1 MTEQHLLEV
10 IPKNLIQDDVDY
22 KIAEAIGNQ
31 EAKLFLRVNQ
41 SIIDDNFEEQP
52 DSVLL
57 HLLWENHLLKKSE
70 GLALANSKKER
81 ADLIRASIQLHR
93 YKGTPY
99 AIERALK
106 AVKIKGKTEEW
117 FEYDGEPYHF
127 WVELSLNQKLNDLK
141 LIREMIM
148 EYKNVRSWFEGFVI
162 AALEQGFWYWDDSYS
177 YPVYYKTTNDF
188 WGEVTTINT
197 AVGEISLSDDS
208 YSYPVYY
215 EDMNVIQFKNIDT
228 KSGLLVVND
237 SYSYP
242 VYHDSCGEFETP
254 DTTSVQFEGATDTIY
269 EAYSY
274 PAYYPVCGEFEAGG

>member
-41 SIIDDNFEEQP
+41 SIIDDNFEEHP
-52 DSVLL
+52 DVVLL

-70 GLALANSKKER
+70 GLALANNKKER

-117 FEYDGEPYHF
+117 FDYDGEPYHF

-162 AALEQGFWYWDDSYS
+162 AALDQGFWYWDDSYS
-177 YPVYYKTTNDF
+177 YPVYYKTANDF
-188 WGEVTTINT
+188 WGEATTDNH
-197 AVGEISLSDDS
+197 SLSDLTYRDDS

-215 EDMNVIQFKNIDT
+215 EDMHTVLRQEVDANA
-228 KSGLLVVND
+228 GLSYD
-237 SYSYP
+237 GDDYSYP
-242 VYHDSCGEFETP
+242 VYYKECGGFETP
-254 DTTSVQFEGATDTIY
+254 DTTSVQFNGATEVSF
-269 EAYSY
+269 EAYGY
-274 PAYYPVCGEFEAGG
+274 PAYYPVCGEFETGG

>member
-10 IPKNLIQDDVDY
+10 IPRNLIQDDVDY
-22 KIAEAIGNQ
+22 RIIEAIGNQ
-31 EAKLFLRVNQ
+31 EAKFFLRVDQ
-41 SIIDDNFEEQP
+41 SIIEDDLEEQQ
-52 DSVLL
+52 DVVLL

-81 ADLIRASIQLHR
+81 ADLIRASVQLHR

-106 AVKIKGKTEEW
+106 AVGIKGESEEW

-127 WVELSLNQKLNDLK
+127 WVELSLNQKLNDLE

-148 EYKNVRSWFEGFVI
+148 EYKNVRSWFDGFVI
-162 AALEQGFWYWDDSYS
+162 AALDQGFWYWDGSYS
-177 YPVYYKTTNDF
+177 YPVYYKATNDF
-188 WGEVTTINT
+188 WGEAMTINSD
-197 AVGEISLSDDS
+197 VGGTNYVDDS
-208 YSYPVYY
+208 YSYPVHY
-215 EDMNVIQFKNIDT
+215 DVNTIQFKNVDT
-228 KSGLLVVND
+228 ENGLAIGND

-242 VYHDSCGEFETP
+242 IFHESCGDFSTP
-254 DTTSVQFEGATDTIY
+254 GTNSAQFDGSADFIY

-274 PAYYPVCGEFEAGG
+274 PAYYPVCGEFETGG